1 MWIPEEGFLGTGA
14 PFAADVN
21 LVVQVAMGVTLLVG
35 AQLARRKRY
44 RAHGIAQTTVLL
56 LNLVMIA
63 LVMWPSTR
71 QQVMPAFPQVF
82 DRWYFAAPSIHAMLG
97 IVAEGLGLFIVLV
110 GGNEGCAGRN
120 ALPQLAA
127 LDAGG
132 ARTVVGGSVERG
144 RDVLCVVRRGA
155 VEEVR
160 FMSSVELRVSTR
172 A

>member
-35 AQLARRKRY
+35 AQLARRRRY

-71 QQVMPAFPQVF
+71 QQVMPAFP
-82 DRWYFAAPSIHAMLG
+82 RCLTGG
-97 IVAEGLGLFIVLV
+97 I
-110 GGNEGCAGRN
+110 
-120 ALPQLAA
+120 
-127 LDAGG
+127 
-132 ARTVVGGSVERG
+132 S
-144 RDVLCVVRRGA
+144 RR
-155 VEEVR
+155 R
-160 FMSSVELRVSTR
+160 RSTR
-172 A
+172 CWGSWRKGWGFLSC